1 MLEKRNGITLIALV
15 ITIIVLLI
23 LAGVALA
30 TIFGQGNIIENAEN
44 SVGKYNE
51 EVGKEQDILNSI
63 EKFLIEKTDRNGPIV
78 KAKQD
83 NVAVIV
89 EQSNETSDYFEIEQ
103 NGSAPITDII
113 YSVENTKELG
123 VGTHTVT
130 CTVTKS
136 NGKSASASIT
146 VIVKEKLE
154 YTKLTYT
161 TPGTYTWTVP
171 EGVRTIKVTIAGA
184 GGGGR
189 RRLSLSRKWKWIRR
203 KRRTWKP

>member
-1 MLEKRNGITLIALV
+1 MV

-51 EVGKEQDILNSI
+51 EVGKEQDTLNSI
-63 EKFLIEKTDRNGPIV
+63 EKFLIEKTDRSEPIV
-78 KAKQD
+78 KAKQES
-83 NVAVIV
+83 VTVIV
-89 EQSNETSDYFEIEQ
+89 GQSNEISNYFEIEQ
-103 NGSAPITDII
+103 NGNAEITNIV
-113 YSVENTKELG
+113 YSVENTKELE
-123 VGTHTVT
+123 VGIQVVT

-136 NGKSASASIT
+136 NGESASASIT
-146 VIVKEKLE
+146 IIVKELE

-171 EGVRTIKVTIAGA
+171 EGVTKIQVTIAGA
-184 GGGGR
+184 GGGGYDYGHPDEPKR
-189 RRLSLSRKWKWIRR
+189 YRRLWRI
-203 KRRTWKP
+203 TC

>member
-15 ITIIVLLI
+15 ITIIVMLI
-23 LAGVALA
+23 LAGVVLA
-30 TIFGQGNIIENAEN
+30 TLTGQGNIIGNAEN
-44 SVGKYNE
+44 AVGKYNE

-113 YSVENTKELG
+113 YSVENTKELE
-123 VGTHTVT
+123 VGTQVVT